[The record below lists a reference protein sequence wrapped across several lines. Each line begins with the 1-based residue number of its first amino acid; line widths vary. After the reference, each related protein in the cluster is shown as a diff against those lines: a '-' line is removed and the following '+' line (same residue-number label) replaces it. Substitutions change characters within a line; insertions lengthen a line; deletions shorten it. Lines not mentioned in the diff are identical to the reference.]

1 MEFMPVR
8 APLFKTSDGVFVN
21 LMELGLEDADGNVQ
35 PESPWH
41 NRQGSI
47 ICIHAGASGGFTYDV
62 FCFPGAVARNIEESW
77 IRKQNPVRVSFPET
91 VDAIAR
97 GDVVMFKTQDD
108 VETLGTVC
116 KTPTGDVQTF
126 TLAVHVPG
134 PPRARFTYHIV
145 SLDMIILKGM
155 I

>member
-1 MEFMPVR
+1 M
-8 APLFKTSDGVFVN
+8 
-21 LMELGLEDADGNVQ
+21 
-35 PESPWH
+35 
-41 NRQGSI
+41 
-47 ICIHAGASGGFTYDV
+47 YDV
-62 FCFPGAVARNIEESW
+62 FCFPGAVAQNIKESW
-77 IRKQNPVRVSFPET
+77 ILKQNP
-91 VDAIAR
+91 
-97 GDVVMFKTQDD
+97 D